1 MIFVVARSQEH
12 GNTFI
17 KNHPTLAQDL
27 VIKTGQTSYFGL
39 INEIITGCQEPV
51 ACIVHDDVMLCQDFN
66 KKIKELLNELN
77 ANWKTW
83 GLVGNAG
90 VSPVAVGLSAQHA
103 IRYLSDPHG
112 GPNFSGTIFPAFG
125 VDGNVMLLNVA
136 AMRERNLKLPN
147 WKGFHLYDI
156 ILSIETLAAGLSV
169 LVAPQLAC
177 WHGSP
182 GDQLSFER
190 AKSSDEFHTYL
201 RQKVQHI
208 RLTTMNGFIDVKQEP
223 KAPLTRGPLDLE
235 LQSLM
240 NAASPNR
247 IKKLAIV
254 IRSQFKRPSLL
265 RRTLESIKA
274 FKENGAENVIDCRVH
289 IVTDQN
295 DWRSKFDDDTVSVIS
310 VAVNEGVDSRFILV
324 NAAVKQINADYF
336 WFIDDDDW
344 LFPNEAKR
352 LYYSIATAP
361 DDSMIFLGCQNF
373 HEKLKDGQESQA
385 FPRAEAGRYYSA
397 SDFVRSL
404 TGHNHTP
411 FPGAI
416 YPKKALLS
424 IPDSAFA
431 TINYFEDF
439 FILQHALLSCK
450 FTPVIVDKLFVGI
463 SIREFGNTVT
473 EKDRTKWNKSTSEV
487 VSQLSGYDRTA
498 AQMLS
503 LSAMVRQN
511 QILIAAPKFG
521 FLGRLLLKISGLKL
535 RRVFSFMVAL
545 MRGDITLSALL
556 KKI

>member
-27 VIKTGQTSYFGL
+27 VIKTGQISYFEL
-39 INEIITGCQEPV
+39 INEIIAGCREPV
-51 ACIVHDDVMLCQDFN
+51 ACIVHDDVMLCQDF
-66 KKIKELLNELN
+66 KTKINDLQKELD

-90 VSPVAVGLSAQHA
+90 VSPVAVGLSAQHT
-103 IRYLSDPHG
+103 IRYLSDPNG
-112 GPNFSGTIFPAFG
+112 GPNFSGTIFPVFG
-125 VDGNVMLLNVA
+125 VNGNVMLLNVA
-136 AMRERNLKLPN
+136 AMRERNLKVPN

-182 GDQLSFER
+182 GDQLSFVR
-190 AKSSDEFHTYL
+190 AKSSDEFHAYL

-208 RLTTMNGFIDVKQEP
+208 RLTTMNGLIDVKQDP
-223 KAPLTRGPLDLE
+223 NAPLTRGPLDLE

-240 NAASPNR
+240 NASSPTR

-254 IRSQFKRPSLL
+254 IRSQFKRPGLL

-274 FKENGAENVIDCRVH
+274 FKENGAEDVVDCRVY

-295 DWRSKFDDDTVSVIS
+295 DWRKKFDEEEVSVIS

-324 NAAVKQINADYF
+324 SAAAKQINADYF

-373 HEKLKDGQESQA
+373 HEKLKDGQENQA

-416 YPKKALLS
+416 YPKKALTS
-424 IPDSAFA
+424 IPAKAFE

-439 FILQHALLSCK
+439 FILQHSLLSCE
-450 FTPVIVDKLFVGI
+450 FTPVVVDKLFVGI

-487 VSQLSGYDRTA
+487 VSQLSGGNQKA

-503 LSAMVRQN
+503 LNAMVRQN
-511 QILIAAPKFG
+511 QILAAVPKFG
-521 FLGRLLLKISGLKL
+521 FMGRLLHKISGLKL
-535 RRVFSFMVAL
+535 RRVFSFVVAL
-545 MRGDITLSALL
+545 IRGDITLSALL